1 MSTSLAPV
9 KTPEGQAELTHR
21 VRRLSQRHRTLL
33 LLVDGRRSVAEV
45 LQLAAAAGVPREV
58 FDELLALGLIAM
70 EGLGAQLPAEIDH
83 VDLPLAPEESVL
95 PAGALM
101 AESQQGEGGQV
112 ESAAGFLEEEG
123 LAPLS
128 DPNLDEAR
136 EMLIRAVRNEAP
148 VTGSL
153 TLMKLRRATT
163 REALQELLEEVELRI
178 RKPRKQIIASQTMRH
193 VRHLLSLPPP

>member
-45 LQLAAAAGVPREV
+45 LQLAAAAGVPREI

>member
-123 LAPLS
+123 LVPLS
-128 DPNLDEAR
+128 DPNLEEAR